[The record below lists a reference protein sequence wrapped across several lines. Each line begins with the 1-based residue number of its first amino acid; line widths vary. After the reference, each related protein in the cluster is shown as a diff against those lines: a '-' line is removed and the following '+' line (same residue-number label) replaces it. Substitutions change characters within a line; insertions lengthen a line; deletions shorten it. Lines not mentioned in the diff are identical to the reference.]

1 MLHYVI
7 LSISQAAVPFSV
19 IRICVA
25 VCCSVLQYVAVCCSM
40 LQYVVV
46 GCGGLQCVVS
56 AISVVHRVF
65 PNSLF
70 FCLDHLL
77 S

>member
-1 MLHYVI
+1 MLHYII
-7 LSISQAAVPFSV
+7 LSISEAAAPLSV

-25 VCCSVLQYVAVCCSM
+25 VCCCVLQYVAVCCSM

-46 GCGGLQCVVS
+46 GCGGLECVVS

-70 FCLDHLL
+70 FGLNQLL